1 MAVTGTKSGY
11 SIVQGVSINNKYKYA
26 VVEAYNTGK
35 DTKISV
41 MSFHS
46 TKCGARIG
54 LSKNV
59 NVYKAGTLGKR
70 IKALFGRLIDLS
82 EPEEV
87 FVMYIT
93 SIKDLSETD
102 SYIAFYHDLYGV
114 GEPISSQAQPCSV

>member
-1 MAVTGTKSGY
+1 
-11 SIVQGVSINNKYKYA
+11 
-26 VVEAYNTGK
+26 
-35 DTKISV
+35 

-59 NVYKAGTLGKR
+59 NVYEAGTVGKR

-82 EPEEV
+82 ESEEV

-93 SIKDLSETD
+93 SIKD
-102 SYIAFYHDLYGV
+102 
-114 GEPISSQAQPCSV
+114 